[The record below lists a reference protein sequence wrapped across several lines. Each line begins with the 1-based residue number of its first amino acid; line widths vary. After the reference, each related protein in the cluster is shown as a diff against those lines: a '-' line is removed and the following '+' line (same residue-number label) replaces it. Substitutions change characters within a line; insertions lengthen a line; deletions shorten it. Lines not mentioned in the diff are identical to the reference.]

1 MFVLSMNCNSVY
13 TIDQSVLADVEHA
26 LHAFV

>member
-1 MFVLSMNCNSVY
+1 MSMNCNSVY
-13 TIDQSVLADVEHA
+13 IIDESVLADVEHA